1 MNSTI
6 KSSMKFRDLSAHVHE
21 YEMHERIA
29 RDSVAPL
36 LVKAFQP
43 VTFMEHGFPVNYDG
57 EKDLWKYIDSMHEG
71 RFLTHCNELRGLTN
85 DEYKLIESALE
96 ICSDFTGTFY
106 KKMAPINSL
115 TAALISYRS
124 IKTFF
129 ESTNKDPSVIEI
141 GPGSGLL
148 GLLCGLSGYKY
159 SSLEVTKSFSIY
171 QYALWKFAGIDLQV
185 ASLGIGNVESNFLQI
200 PWWVWCNLETKLPK
214 RELVVAN
221 HVIREM
227 HPLSLSFS
235 IQRSIDLGSNYIA
248 IDGIGWPKY
257 LNNIIYLSDKTRI
270 VHNNIYEN
278 NHLKTTILKFI
289 DISQDSLTR
298 PDPAVKWIQKGL
310 KARLKSKILMRM
322 YRFRV
327 GVFLLELK
335 KSTFVNKQEL
345 SQNMAYPEFHY
356 ARADITI
363 KSLVHK
369 IGADFITEDEQS
381 IIYAKHKGQI

>member
-1 MNSTI
+1 
-6 KSSMKFRDLSAHVHE
+6 MKFPDISALVHE
-21 YEMHERIA
+21 YETQEQIA
-29 RDSVAPL
+29 KDSVAPL

-43 VTFMEHGFPVNYDG
+43 VTFMEHGFPINYDG
-57 EKDLWKYIDSMHEG
+57 KKDLWKYIDSMHEG
-71 RFLTHCNELRGLTN
+71 RFLNHCNELRGLTN
-85 DEYKLIESALE
+85 NEYKLIESALE

-129 ESTNKDPSVIEI
+129 ESTNNSPSVIEI

-159 SSLEVTKSFSIY
+159 SSLDVTKSFSIY

-185 ASLGIGNVESNFLQI
+185 ASLEFSNVESNFLQI
-200 PWWVWCNLETKLPK
+200 PWWVWCNLKTKLPK

-235 IQRSIDLGSNYIA
+235 IQRSIDLGSHYIA
-248 IDGIGWPKY
+248 IDGMGWPKY
-257 LNNIIYLSDKTRI
+257 LGNTNYLSVNTNI
-270 VHNNIYEN
+270 VHNNLHEN
-278 NHLKTTILKFI
+278 NHLKTTILRFK
-289 DISQDSLTR
+289 DRSKNEPTYN
-298 PDPAVKWIQKGL
+298 DPTVKKRQKGL
-310 KARLKSKILMRM
+310 KARLKFKILKRM
-322 YRFRV
+322 YRSKLGR
-327 GVFLLELK
+327 FLLELRD
-335 KSTFVNKQEL
+335 STFVNKQKL
-345 SQNMAYPEFHY
+345 SQNMTYPEFHY
-356 ARADITI
+356 SRADITI

-369 IGADFITEDEQS
+369 IGAEFITEDEQS
-381 IIYAKHKGQI
+381 IIYAKRNGQI

>member
-1 MNSTI
+1 
-6 KSSMKFRDLSAHVHE
+6 MKFKELSAYVHE
-21 YEMHERIA
+21 YEMQEQIA

-43 VTFMEHGFPVNYDG
+43 VTFIEHGFPVNYDG

-71 RFLTHCNELRGLTN
+71 RFLKHCNELRGLTN
-85 DEYKLIESALE
+85 NEYTLIESALE

-129 ESTNKDPSVIEI
+129 ESTNTDPSVIEI

-159 SSLEVTKSFSIY
+159 SSLEVTKSFSMY

-185 ASLGIGNVESNFLQI
+185 ASLGMDNVEPKFLQI

-214 RELVVAN
+214 RQLVVAN

-227 HPLSLSFS
+227 HPFSLSFS
-235 IQRSIDLGSNYIA
+235 IQRSIDSGSNHIA

-257 LNNIIYLSDKTRI
+257 LGNINYLTENTSV
-270 VHNNIYEN
+270 VHNNLHEN
-278 NHLKTTILKFI
+278 NLLKTTILKFK
-289 DISQDSLTR
+289 DISLDSLTK
-298 PDPAVKWIQKGL
+298 PDPAVKKNQMGL
-310 KARLKSKILMRM
+310 KARLKSKILKRM
-322 YRFRV
+322 YRSKV
-327 GVFLLELK
+327 GIFLLELRN
-335 KSTFVNKQEL
+335 STFVNEHKL
-345 SQNMAYPEFHY
+345 SQNMVYPDFQHSC
-356 ARADITI
+356 ADITI

-369 IGADFITEDEQS
+369 IGAEFITEDEYA